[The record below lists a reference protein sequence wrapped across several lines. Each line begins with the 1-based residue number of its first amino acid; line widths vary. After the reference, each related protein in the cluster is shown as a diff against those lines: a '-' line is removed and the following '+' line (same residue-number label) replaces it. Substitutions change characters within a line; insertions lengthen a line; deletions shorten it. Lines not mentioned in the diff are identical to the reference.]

1 MLNSYSVHN
10 SSTNNNNQVLNIS
23 AVGGTLVKT
32 YRNSFFKRFNMKSE
46 LAMQVFDSE
55 NPHILFVEEHLSRE
69 VNMFTGR
76 YDEIRNEERRPV
88 VVIQTMLC
96 VNNELMAELMWK
108 EDFDKMFEEN

>member
-55 NPHILFVEEHLSRE
+55 NPHILFVEERLGEYDRL
-69 VNMFTGR
+69 TGM
-76 YDEIRNEERRPV
+76 YDRIKNEERRPV

-96 VNNELMAELMWK
+96 GNNELMAELMWK